1 MVNKNNNIKEDKNFD
16 DNFLLYI
23 PIKKHK
29 YWEKR
34 NGNVYL
40 IFYHEKAIEKFL
52 RWLVKK
58 PAVSDIK
65 LDKLGTA
72 VWESMDG
79 KNNIY
84 DIGNILLNVPEI
96 QKEYKNL
103 NKDNYKET
111 CHPIYERLIMYM
123 RYLNK
128 KGWISFKK

>member
-1 MVNKNNNIKEDKNFD
+1 MKNNNSINEDKKLN

-29 YWEKR
+29 HWEKR

-40 IFYHEKAIEKFL
+40 IFYHDKTIERFL

-65 LDKLGTA
+65 LDRLGTA

-79 KNNIY
+79 NNTIY
-84 DIGNILLNVPEI
+84 DIGKILLDIPEI
-96 QKEYKNL
+96 KKEYKNL
-103 NKDNYKET
+103 SEEDYKET
-111 CHPIYERLIMYM
+111 CHPIYERLIMYI

-128 KGWISFKK
+128 KGWIYFKN